1 MRTLRLLLE
10 YDGTGYAGW
19 QRQPHAPT
27 IQAALEDAAARLL
40 QASHRVIG
48 AGRTDAGVHALG
60 QVAHLRTE
68 NPLAPERLRDG
79 LNALTP
85 PDIVVRDVA
94 VAGATFHARRD
105 ARLRVYRYVILARE
119 LPSALWRQRAHHVA
133 GPLDA
138 ERMQAAAQHLEGRH
152 DFAAFRVTGTPTAST
167 LCTITAIQ
175 LDRRG
180 QFLTLT
186 VSADRFLRQ
195 MVRRIVG
202 TLLQVGRGTRPAD
215 EVTTVLASADPRRAG
230 PPAPAC
236 GLYLVRVVYDGETAP
251 SEAPED
257 PVL

>member
-19 QRQPHAPT
+19 QRQPHAPS

-40 QASHRVIG
+40 QAPDRVIG

-68 NPLAPERLRDG
+68 NPLAPERVRDG

-85 PDIVVRDVA
+85 PDIVVHDVT
-94 VAGATFHARRD
+94 VAPAGFHARRD
-105 ARLRVYRYVILARE
+105 ARSRVYRYVLLARE
-119 LPSALWRQRAHHVA
+119 LPSALWRHRAYHVE
-133 GPLDA
+133 GPLDVG
-138 ERMQAAAQHLEGRH
+138 RMRVAAQHLEGRH

-180 QFLTLT
+180 HWITLT

-202 TLLQVGRGTRPAD
+202 TLLQVGRGRRPAD
-215 EVTTVLASADPRRAG
+215 EIAAILASADPGRAG

-236 GLYLVRVVYDGETAP
+236 GLYLVRVHYDGETAP